1 MQAGFSTVPMGG
13 QPGYGQPGY
22 GPQQGQP
29 GYGQPGQPGYGQPGQ
44 QGFGQP
50 GQPGYG
56 QPGQP
61 GYGQPGQQGYGQ
73 PGYGPQQGQPGYGP
87 QAGYGAQPV
96 YKQITVGQGIDMN
109 EYNRIV
115 ECCKQAYMQTGGA
128 AQTARIAGEDI
139 KRQLG
144 GDWLVFISNVGYEN
158 FDFSMTRVKG
168 GDFMAFSLDSKKF
181 QVCRIK

>member
-1 MQAGFSTVPMGG
+1 MQPGFSTVPMGG

-22 GPQQGQP
+22 GQP
-29 GYGQPGQPGYGQPGQ
+29 GYGQPGAPGYGQPGA
-44 QGFGQP
+44 
-50 GQPGYG
+50 PGYG
-56 QPGQP
+56 AP
-61 GYGQPGQQGYGQ
+61 GYGA
-73 PGYGPQQGQPGYGP
+73 PGYGP
-87 QAGYGAQPV
+87 QAGYGAEPV

-115 ECCKQAYMQTGGA
+115 DCCKQAYMRLRGA
-128 AQTARIAGEDI
+128 SQTAKEAGENI
-139 KRQLG
+139 KRTLG

-168 GDFMAFSLDSKKF
+168 EDFMAFSLDSKKF

>member
-1 MQAGFSTVPMGG
+1 MQPGFSTVPMGG

-22 GPQQGQP
+22 GQP
-29 GYGQPGQPGYGQPGQ
+29 GYGQPGAPGYGQPGA
-44 QGFGQP
+44 P
-50 GQPGYG
+50 GYGAQPGYG
-56 QPGQP
+56 
-61 GYGQPGQQGYGQ
+61 
-73 PGYGPQQGQPGYGP
+73 
-87 QAGYGAQPV
+87 GAEPV

-115 ECCKQAYMQTGGA
+115 DCCKQAYMKLRGA
-128 AQTARIAGEDI
+128 SQTAREAGENI
-139 KRQLG
+139 KRTLG